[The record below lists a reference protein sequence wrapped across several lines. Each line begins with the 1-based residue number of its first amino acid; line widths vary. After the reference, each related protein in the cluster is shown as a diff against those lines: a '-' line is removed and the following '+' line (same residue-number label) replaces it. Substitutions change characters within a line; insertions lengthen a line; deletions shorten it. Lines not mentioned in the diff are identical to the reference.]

1 MTAGDVMDR
10 AAALLNDIAKSVYS
24 YTVQIPYLNAA
35 MDELQET
42 FEQNNI
48 PATNE
53 VSAVLAVP
61 ANTLVLTF
69 SSSPAIPADLIE
81 PRTLHERLNGTTDE
95 FNEMT
100 KMEFVP
106 KSQVLTSNLG
116 VWDWRDQEIHFVG
129 ANTIRDVKIDY
140 IKQIFAP
147 VTASTDVIALINSKS
162 FLAYRTAGLCA
173 RYIGE
178 NETRADILD
187 GFAVLAMDR
196 VLGINVKGGQA
207 IFTRRRPFRAGYRT
221 RYGQ

>member
-1 MTAGDVMDR
+1 MIAADVMNR
-10 AAALLNDIAKSVYS
+10 AAALLNDIALTVYP

-53 VSAVLAVP
+53 VSAVLTVP
-61 ANTLVLTF
+61 VNTTVLTF
-69 SSSPAIPADLIE
+69 VSSPALPADLIE
-81 PRTLHERLNGTTDE
+81 PRTLWERTSGTSDD
-95 FNEMT
+95 FNEMS
-100 KMEFVP
+100 KLELIP
-106 KSQVLTSNLG
+106 KSQVITSNLG
-116 VWDWRDQEIHFVG
+116 VWDWADQEIHFIG
-129 ANTIRDVKIDY
+129 ANTIRNVKIDY

-147 VTASTDVIALINSKS
+147 VMASTDVIALINSKS

-178 NETRADILD
+178 NETRADQLD
-187 GFAVLAMDR
+187 GFALLALDR

-207 IFTRRRPFRAGYRT
+207 IYTRRRPFRSAYRS
-221 RYGQ
+221 RYW